1 MIKVLEKILAL
12 PKKNLFSKES
22 EIVWKKFAWGTNFPG
37 TNFPG
42 TNFPGYEFSGYEF
55 PGVRIFRESVK
66 FSKRTKSAL
75 LTGKLLRR

>member
-37 TNFPG
+37 TNLHW
-42 TNFPGYEFSGYEF
+42 
-55 PGVRIFRESVK
+55 VRIFRESVK